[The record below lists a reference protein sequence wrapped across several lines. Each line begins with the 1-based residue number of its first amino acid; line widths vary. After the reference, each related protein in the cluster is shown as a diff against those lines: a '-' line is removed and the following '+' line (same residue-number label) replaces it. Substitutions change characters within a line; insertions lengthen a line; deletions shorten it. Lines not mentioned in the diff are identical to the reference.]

1 LDINASPD
9 LRVQIQ
15 ATPALRPRGGLR
27 GSPISA
33 VILTGAEV
41 DQTAG
46 LLTLREHQSFALFAT
61 GETLA
66 TLAANPI
73 FGVLAAGVVTR
84 QRIRPDRPFVLP
96 GGLHAELFAVPG
108 KVALYFE
115 GKELRTEPGI
125 NVGVELVCGARRFV
139 YVPAAAGVTKTVLE
153 RLARADIVMFDA
165 TLFVDDEMIITGTGT
180 KTGRRMGHMPL
191 DGEGG
196 IISALGSLK
205 GRRILTHINNTNPIL
220 IDGSAERHKVEAAGF
235 EVAEDGMEIVL

>member
-1 LDINASPD
+1 M
-9 LRVQIQ
+9 QIQ

-84 QRIRPDRPFVLP
+84 QRISPDRPFVLP

-115 GKELRTEPGI
+115 GKKLRTEEPSYATS
-125 NVGVELVCGARRFV
+125 AR
-139 YVPAAAGVTKTVLE
+139 
-153 RLARADIVMFDA
+153 
-165 TLFVDDEMIITGTGT
+165 
-180 KTGRRMGHMPL
+180 
-191 DGEGG
+191 GG
-196 IISALGSLK
+196 IIVCIRSTNCCTAATV
-205 GRRILTHINNTNPIL
+205 RRVRCRPGHL
-220 IDGSAERHKVEAAGF
+220 IVTTTRQ
-235 EVAEDGMEIVL
+235 

>member
-1 LDINASPD
+1 MDINASPD

-115 GKELRTEPGI
+115 GKKLRTEPGI
-125 NVGVELVCGARRFV
+125 HSPAMSAR
-139 YVPAAAGVTKTVLE
+139 PTQSVTWRQPMLRSLRSRPCRK
-153 RLARADIVMFDA
+153 IGP
-165 TLFVDDEMIITGTGT
+165 TLTDEY
-180 KTGRRMGHMPL
+180 
-191 DGEGG
+191 DCQ
-196 IISALGSLK
+196 AL
-205 GRRILTHINNTNPIL
+205 RNPWC
-220 IDGSAERHKVEAAGF
+220 RPQ
-235 EVAEDGMEIVL
+235 